1 MHFLGLAGMP
11 RRIPDYPDIIDLE
24 IILVYRII
32 GFCCWSICF
41 FYLLAD
47 VCWQNSLFIQ
57 AKNSYNIIFLNSHFL
72 LAWISPDM
80 SHRYLVKLAQWY
92 KKKCKFL
99 KYWEWWPAGRITHVI
114 MTLEAMPA
122 NWILA
127 AMIHK
132 PEHRNAKANKVRRKV
147 YRHCGLLIDNV
158 SVFFKYNFFVIWLS
172 NSLYII

>member
-11 RRIPDYPDIIDLE
+11 RRIPDYPDIYWSWNYISS
-24 IILVYRII
+24 IVSLVSVV
-32 GFCCWSICF
+32 GVFVF
-41 FYLLAD
+41 FYLLVD
-47 VCWQNSLFIQ
+47 VCQQNSLFIQ
-57 AKNSYNIIFLNSHFL
+57 LKNSYNIIFLNSHFL

-80 SHRYLVKLAQWY
+80 GHKYLVKLAQWY

-114 MTLEAMPA
+114 MTLDAMPA

-158 SVFFKYNFFVIWLS
+158 SVFFKYNFFF
-172 NSLYII
+172 